1 MSEQSSLSSQ
11 AHLALGSMALDRL
24 RQQFLL
30 FLELKEQEVRERMTT
45 GTGQGGQVVAE
56 RAEGLSE
63 WL

>member
-30 FLELKEQEVRERMTT
+30 FLELKEQEVRDRMA
-45 GTGQGGQVVAE
+45 TGQGGQVVVE
-56 RAEGLSE
+56 QSGGLSE